1 MPRINLLPWR
11 EQQRKERKLTFLVG
25 LGAATVAAVVAL
37 GASYIGYRS
46 MIDAQSRRNSLLK
59 TEIAAL
65 DRQIEEIRN
74 LEAQKQQFI
83 ARMQV
88 IEKLQ
93 RSRPE
98 IVHVFDTVSR
108 TVPDGIFLSDLT
120 QSGKRFK
127 FHGIAQSHT
136 RVSSFMRNIEA
147 SEWLA
152 KPELEVI
159 ERRTDNANVGS
170 DFTLYADQ
178 AVSATD
184 EADTAAQGAAGKRR
198 ATAGKKP

>member
-25 LGAATVAAVVAL
+25 LGAATIAAVFAL

-46 MIDAQSRRNSLLK
+46 MIDAQLKRNALLK
-59 TEIAAL
+59 TEIGAL

-98 IVHVFDTVSR
+98 IVHVFDTVAH
-108 TVPDGIFLSDLT
+108 TVPDGIFLNDLT
-120 QSGKRFK
+120 QTGKRFK

-159 ERRTDNANVGS
+159 ERKNDNANSGS
-170 DFTLYADQ
+170 DFTLYAEQ
-178 AVSATD
+178 AVSATED
-184 EADTAAQGAAGKRR
+184 VEPAAKGAAGKRR
-198 ATAGKKP
+198 ATAGNKP

>member
-11 EQQRKERKLTFLVG
+11 EQQRKERKIAFLVG
-25 LGAATVAAVVAL
+25 LGAATAVALLAL
-37 GASYIGYRS
+37 GAAYIGYGS
-46 MIDAQSRRNSLLK
+46 MIDSQQKRNELLK
-59 TEIAAL
+59 AEIVVL

-98 IVHVFDTVSR
+98 IVHVFDTVTR
-108 TVPDGIFLSDLT
+108 MMPDGIFLNEMS
-120 QSGKRFK
+120 QSGRRFK

-136 RVSSFMRNIEA
+136 RVSSLMRNIEA
-147 SEWLA
+147 SEWLS

-159 ERRTDNANVGS
+159 ERKKDNATIGS
-170 DFTLYADQ
+170 DFTLYAQ
-178 AVSATD
+178 QTVSVAD
-184 EADTAAQGAAGKRR
+184 EADEAEQAKNAK
-198 ATAGKKP
+198 GKKTGAKP

>member
-11 EQQRKERKLTFLVG
+11 EQQRKERKIAFLVG
-25 LGAATVAAVVAL
+25 LGAATVGAILVL
-37 GASYIGYRS
+37 GASYLWYGS
-46 MIDAQSRRNSLLK
+46 MIDSQQKRNALLK
-59 TEIAAL
+59 TEIGAL

-83 ARMQV
+83 SRMQV

-98 IVHVFDTVSR
+98 IVHVFDTITR
-108 TVPDGIFLSDLT
+108 TMPDGVFLNDIS

-127 FHGIAQSHT
+127 FHGIAQSQT
-136 RVSSFMRNIEA
+136 RVSSLMRNLEA
-147 SEWLA
+147 SEWLT

-159 ERRTDNANVGS
+159 ERKKDNASVGS
-170 DFTLYADQ
+170 DFTLYAQ
-178 AVSATD
+178 QTASATD
-184 EADTAAQGAAGKRR
+184 EAEPAPKAAAGKGR